1 MALYRDQAV
10 VLHTWKLGEA
20 DRILALLTAD
30 HGQVRAV
37 AKGVRKTRSKFGGR
51 LEPTCHVDVQ
61 LHKGRSDLQI
71 VTQAESLDTFTS
83 LRSDPD
89 RFAEASALL
98 EVAERL
104 APEGE
109 GDRRRYDMLVGAL
122 RTLDQRPSPLLV
134 PAFFLKVLAH
144 EGLAPTLDACVRCQA
159 TEHLV
164 AIDVGEGGVLC
175 DDCRRGRPVS
185 ESALAVMRAVL
196 GGHLAT
202 ALEVDDARVCGEV
215 DAVATDAIEYHLE
228 RRVRSRRVME
238 KA

>member
-51 LEPTCHVDVQ
+51 LEPTCHIDVQ
-61 LHKGRSDLQI
+61 LHKGRGDLQI

-122 RTLDQRPSPLLV
+122 RTLEQRPSPLLV

-164 AIDVGEGGVLC
+164 ASTWGRAGCCATTAVG
-175 DDCRRGRPVS
+175 
-185 ESALAVMRAVL
+185 AVPCPSLRL
-196 GGHLAT
+196 
-202 ALEVDDARVCGEV
+202 R
-215 DAVATDAIEYHLE
+215 
-228 RRVRSRRVME
+228 
-238 KA
+238 